1 MKLTDSLLRD
11 IGFFINHLFS
21 PDTFAIVTALGGIAW
36 RVVINIKKKTDEDR
50 KVWLAS
56 ITEQI
61 GSIKVSIKQN
71 AETADEAYHDLQK
84 EILRLQL
91 LDGMDANRLS
101 PSEAQYFYDKYKNMG
116 GNSFV
121 TAKVADYIE
130 RKEKEAEE

>member
-1 MKLTDSLLRD
+1 MLRD
-11 IGFFINHLFS
+11 IGFFINHLFR

-36 RVVINIKKKTDEDR
+36 RVANNIKKKTEEDR
-50 KVWLAS
+50 KVWLAY

-61 GSIKVSIKQN
+61 DSIKVSIKQN
-71 AETADEAYHDLQK
+71 AETADESYHDLQK

-101 PSEAQYFYDKYKNMG
+101 QSEAQYFYDKYKNMG

>member
-1 MKLTDSLLRD
+1 M
-11 IGFFINHLFS
+11 
-21 PDTFAIVTALGGIAW
+21 AW

-50 KVWLAS
+50 KVWLAY

-61 GSIKVSIKQN
+61 DSIKVSIKQN
-71 AETADEAYHDLQK
+71 AETADESYHDLQK

-101 PSEAQYFYDKYKNMG
+101 PSEAQYFYDKYKKMG